1 MQKLEV
7 SELRT
12 TLFILTNKR
21 NIIIFFNQKRQFKKK
36 IKKRPQKP
44 GKNKKQLL
52 AELRKLRNKKR

>member
-1 MQKLEV
+1 MVPLTDYSNGKV
-7 SELRT
+7 S
-12 TLFILTNKR
+12 LTKNS
-21 NIIIFFNQKRQFKKK
+21 NYFKK

>member
-21 NIIIFFNQKRQFKKK
+21 NIIIFLPKTAIFKK

-52 AELRKLRNKKR
+52 AELWNLRNKKL